1 MNIIEGDILKV
12 LILEP
17 YVNQR
22 ILAEAIGHS
31 LGAINRSLKGFIEE
45 GYLDYAYRIT
55 EKARRAIK
63 ENLPQNAIILPAGF
77 GMRMVPINTEMPKGL
92 LRVHGEI
99 LIERIIKQLQTT
111 GIKKYIVVG
120 FLKEQYEYLIEKFGV
135 DLIVNPEYAAQNNL
149 YSLWK
154 VLEQLSNSYIV
165 PCDIWCRKNPFSSN
179 ELYSWYMVSDSIT
192 NTSFPQNWPIF
203 HWAYWMVWCA
213 AAPFFIGSISRG
225 RTVRQTILGGY
236 VFGVGS
242 TLVSFIILGNYSL
255 GKQMSGQADFLALYE
270 KTGNPYEVVIA
281 IIRTLPCAPII
292 LLILLITM
300 ISFYATSFDSI
311 ALIGACYSYYRLGEN
326 KTTHK
331 FVKLLWCILLILLP
345 IALTFSESSMN
356 NLQSVSIIA
365 AFPIGGVIVL
375 IAISFLKDASKF
387 LREQK
392 NGNQER

>member
-22 ILAEAIGHS
+22 FLAEAIGHS
-31 LGAINRSLKGFIEE
+31 LGAINRSLKGLIEE
-45 GYLDYAYRIT
+45 GDLDYAHRIT
-55 EKARRAIK
+55 EKVRRAIK

-120 FLKEQYEYLIEKFGV
+120 
-135 DLIVNPEYAAQNNL
+135 
-149 YSLWK
+149 
-154 VLEQLSNSYIV
+154 
-165 PCDIWCRKNPFSSN
+165 
-179 ELYSWYMVSDSIT
+179 
-192 NTSFPQNWPIF
+192 
-203 HWAYWMVWCA
+203 
-213 AAPFFIGSISRG
+213 
-225 RTVRQTILGGY
+225 
-236 VFGVGS
+236 
-242 TLVSFIILGNYSL
+242 
-255 GKQMSGQADFLALYE
+255 
-270 KTGNPYEVVIA
+270 
-281 IIRTLPCAPII
+281 
-292 LLILLITM
+292 
-300 ISFYATSFDSI
+300 
-311 ALIGACYSYYRLGEN
+311 EN

-331 FVKLLWCILLILLP
+331 FVKLLWCLLLILLP